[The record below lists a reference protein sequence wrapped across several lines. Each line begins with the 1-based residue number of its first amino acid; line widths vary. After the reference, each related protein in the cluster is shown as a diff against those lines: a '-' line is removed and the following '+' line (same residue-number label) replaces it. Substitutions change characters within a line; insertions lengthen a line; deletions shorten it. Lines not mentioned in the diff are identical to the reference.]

1 MTKKKNIAS
10 KLVLVLFVLTLISCC
25 LLGST
30 FARYVSGGTGSASV
44 GIAKWD
50 VTGFSNSMGITVDNI
65 SPSQDE
71 KKGEHNEAN
80 PRKHMTEPAA
90 AIATI
95 TNDSEVD
102 AFVTVT
108 LSGLSFQKEDGS
120 NVVFSATG
128 WTDADKKPSQEEMMK
143 TVQLQFA
150 TEASPDETPSEGD
163 WNALTYRDDGSYEV
177 YDGTLNGTLKGGGNT
192 AVSIW
197 FRVVWVSQDGT
208 NYADELD
215 TWIGQ
220 NVETISATL
229 SYTAVQF
236 SELPEATP

>member
-30 FARYVSGGTGSASV
+30 FARYVSGGTGSASI

-50 VTGFSNSMGITVDNI
+50 VGMAEGSMTIDVDKI
-65 SPSQDE
+65 SPSQD
-71 KKGEHNEAN
+71 KKGAHNGDD
-80 PRKHMTEPAA
+80 PRTHMTTPAA

-95 TNDSEVD
+95 TNNSDVS
-102 AFVTVT
+102 AKVTVT
-108 LSGLSFQKEDGS
+108 LSDLSFKKGDQSVDFGTTDLTS
-120 NVVFSATG
+120 
-128 WTDADKKPSQEEMMK
+128 WTDGTSKPSQKDMMD

-150 TEASPDETPSEGD
+150 TVASPKEND
-163 WNALTYRDDGSYEV
+163 WEALTYNADGSYGV
-177 YDGTLNGTLKGGGNT
+177 YNGTLATGGSA

-208 NYADELD
+208 SYADELD

-229 SYTAVQF
+229 SYTAEQA
-236 SELPEATP
+236 SERPTT

>member
-30 FARYVSGGTGSASV
+30 FARYVSEGSGSASI

-50 VTGFSNSMGITVDNI
+50 VTGLTDSMDISVTKI
-65 SPSQDE
+65 SPSQEE
-71 KKGEHNEAN
+71 KGAHNGDD
-80 PRKHMTEPAA
+80 PRTHKATPAE

-95 TNDSEVD
+95 TNNSDVS
-102 AFVTVT
+102 AKVTVT
-108 LSGLSFQKEDGS
+108 LSGLSFKKGENAVKFGT
-120 NVVFSATG
+120 TG
-128 WTDADKKPSQEEMMK
+128 WATDSKPSQKEMMD

-150 TEASPDETPSEGD
+150 TVASPKEND
-163 WNALTYRDDGSYEV
+163 WEALTYNADGSYEV
-177 YDGTLNGTLKGGGNT
+177 YDGTLATGGSV

-208 NYADELD
+208 SYADELD

-220 NVETISATL
+220 NVEKISATL
-229 SYTAVQF
+229 SFSAVQA
-236 SELPEATP
+236 SELSTT

>member
-30 FARYVSGGTGSASV
+30 FARYVSGGTGSASI

-50 VTGFSNSMGITVDNI
+50 VSGLSDSMDISVTKI
-65 SPSQDE
+65 SPDDAE
-71 KKGEHNEAN
+71 KGTHNAEN
-80 PRKHMTEPAA
+80 PRTHMATPAA

-95 TNDSEVD
+95 TNNSDVS
-102 AFVTVT
+102 AKVTVT
-108 LSGLSFQKEDGS
+108 LSGLSFKKGENAVTFGT
-120 NVVFSATG
+120 TG
-128 WTDADKKPSQEEMMK
+128 WATDSKPSQKEMMD

-150 TEASPDETPSEGD
+150 TVQTPRDED
-163 WNALTYRDDGSYEV
+163 WKALTYDAGGSYKV
-177 YDGTLNGTLKGGGNT
+177 YDGTLATGGSA

-208 NYADELD
+208 SYADELD

-220 NVETISATL
+220 NVESISATL
-229 SYTAVQF
+229 SFSAVQA
-236 SELPEATP
+236 SELSTT

>member
-30 FARYVSGGTGSASV
+30 FARYVSGGTGSASID
-44 GIAKWD
+44 IAKWD
-50 VTGFSNSMGITVDNI
+50 VTGFSDSMNITVDKI

-71 KKGEHNEAN
+71 KGAHDADD
-80 PRKHMTEPAA
+80 PRTHMAGPAA

-95 TNDSEVD
+95 TNNSDVD
-102 AFVTVT
+102 ATVTVT
-108 LSGLSFQKEDGS
+108 LSGLSFEKKGGS
-120 NVVFSATG
+120 DVEFGETG
-128 WTDADKKPSQEEMMK
+128 WTTDGKPSQAEMMK
-143 TVQLQFA
+143 TVQLQF
-150 TEASPDETPSEGD
+150 TTVASPVEND
-163 WNALTYRDDGSYEV
+163 WRALTYRADGSYEV
-177 YDGTLNGTLKGGGNT
+177 YNGTLKVDGNA

-229 SYTAVQF
+229 SYTAVQA
-236 SELPEATP
+236 SELPKSTP

>member
-30 FARYVSGGTGSASV
+30 FARYVNSGSVSASI

-50 VTGFSNSMGITVDNI
+50 VSGLSDSMNITVDKI
-65 SPSQDE
+65 SPSQE
-71 KKGEHNEAN
+71 EKGEHNEAD
-80 PRKHMTEPAA
+80 PRTHMAGPAK

-95 TNDSEVD
+95 TNNSDVS
-102 AFVTVT
+102 AKVTVT
-108 LSGLSFQKEDGS
+108 LSGLSFKKGEKAVTFGT
-120 NVVFSATG
+120 TG
-128 WTDADKKPSQEEMMK
+128 WATDGKPSQAEMMK

-150 TEASPDETPSEGD
+150 TVASPDENN
-163 WNALTYRDDGSYEV
+163 WQALTYEADGSYKV
-177 YDGTLNGTLKGGGNT
+177 YDGTLATGGSA

-208 NYADELD
+208 SYADELD
-215 TWIGQ
+215 TWIGE
-220 NVETISATL
+220 NVTKISANITF
-229 SYTAVQF
+229 SAVQG
-236 SELPEATP
+236 SELP

>member
-30 FARYVSGGTGSASV
+30 FARYVSSGTGSASV

-50 VTGFSNSMGITVDNI
+50 VGMAEGSMTIDVDNI

-90 AIATI
+90 AIAKI
-95 TNDSEVD
+95 TNNSDVS
-102 AFVTVT
+102 AKVTVT
-108 LSGLSFQKEDGS
+108 LSDLSFKKGDQSVDFGTTDLTS
-120 NVVFSATG
+120 
-128 WTDADKKPSQEEMMK
+128 WTDGTSKPSQKDMMD

-150 TEASPDETPSEGD
+150 IVEDAATAPENTAWE
-163 WNALTYRDDGSYEV
+163 ALTYDADGSYEV
-177 YDGTLNGTLKGGGNT
+177 DTATLSAKTST
-192 AVSIW
+192 ADYVNIW

-208 NYADELD
+208 TYADELD
-215 TWIGQ
+215 TWIGE

-229 SYTAVQF
+229 SYTAVQD
-236 SELPEATP
+236 SELPTA

>member
-30 FARYVSGGTGSASV
+30 FARYVSSGTGSASV

-50 VTGFSNSMGITVDNI
+50 VGMAEGSMTIDVDKI
-65 SPSQDE
+65 SPDDAE
-71 KKGEHNEAN
+71 KGTHNAEN
-80 PRKHMTEPAA
+80 PRTHKTTPAE

-95 TNDSEVD
+95 TNNSDVS
-102 AFVTVT
+102 AAVTVT
-108 LSGLSFQKEDGS
+108 LSGLSFKKNNAEVQFGS
-120 NVVFSATG
+120 
-128 WTDADKKPSQEEMMK
+128 TDLTAWAEGSKPSQADMMK

-150 TEASPDETPSEGD
+150 TVANPGD
-163 WNALTYRDDGSYEV
+163 TDWTALTYAADGSYVV
-177 YDGTLNGTLKGGGNT
+177 YNGKLATGGS
-192 AVSIW
+192 AVKIW

-229 SYTAVQF
+229 SYTAVQA
-236 SELPEATP
+236 SEQP

>member
-30 FARYVSGGTGSASV
+30 FARYVSSGTASASV

-50 VTGFSNSMGITVDNI
+50 VTGFSDSMNITVDKI

-71 KKGEHNEAN
+71 KGEHDADD
-80 PRKHMTEPAA
+80 PRTHKAGPAA

-95 TNDSEVD
+95 TNNSDVEAD
-102 AFVTVT
+102 VTVT
-108 LSGLSFQKEDGS
+108 LSGLSFKKDNAEVQFGS
-120 NVVFSATG
+120 
-128 WTDADKKPSQEEMMK
+128 TDLTAWAEGSKPSQADMMK

-150 TEASPDETPSEGD
+150 IVEDAITAPQDNA
-163 WNALTYRDDGSYEV
+163 WKALTYEQDGSYDV
-177 YDGTLNGTLKGGGNT
+177 YTATLSANGGT
-192 AVSIW
+192 ADYASIW

-229 SYTAVQF
+229 SYTAVQG
-236 SELPEATP
+236 SEQP

>member
-30 FARYVSGGTGSASV
+30 FARYVSSGTGSASV

-50 VTGFSNSMGITVDNI
+50 VGMAEGSMTIDVDKI
-65 SPSQDE
+65 SPDDAE
-71 KKGEHNEAN
+71 KGTHNGDD
-80 PRKHMTEPAA
+80 PRTHMAGPAK

-95 TNDSEVD
+95 TNNSDVSAD
-102 AFVTVT
+102 VTVT
-108 LSGLSFQKEDGS
+108 LSDLSFQKGE
-120 NVVFSATG
+120 NVVKFGTTG
-128 WTDADKKPSQEEMMK
+128 WATDGKPSQAEMMK
-143 TVQLQFA
+143 TVQLQFGKSANEQTTPTTWSTVNNA
-150 TEASPDETPSEGD
+150 TSFSVSNDKLAAKTESTTASIC
-163 WNALTYRDDGSYEV
+163 
-177 YDGTLNGTLKGGGNT
+177 
-192 AVSIW
+192 IW

-208 NYADELD
+208 SYADELD

-229 SYTAVQF
+229 SYTAVQD
-236 SELPEATP
+236 SELPTTQGN

>member
-30 FARYVSGGTGSASV
+30 FARYVSSGSASASI

-50 VTGFSNSMGITVDNI
+50 VSGLSDSMNI
-65 SPSQDE
+65 SVDKISPAE
-71 KKGEHNEAN
+71 EEAAAEN
-80 PRKHMTEPAA
+80 ATTPRKNVAVAA
-90 AIATI
+90 TALATI
-95 TNDSEVD
+95 TNNSDVEAD
-102 AFVTVT
+102 VTVT
-108 LSGLSFQKEDGS
+108 LSGLSFKKDNAEVQFGS
-120 NVVFSATG
+120 
-128 WTDADKKPSQEEMMK
+128 TDLTAWAEGSKPSQADMMK

-150 TEASPDETPSEGD
+150 TVASPKEND
-163 WNALTYRDDGSYEV
+163 WEALTYNADGSYEV
-177 YDGTLNGTLKGGGNT
+177 YNGTLATGGSA

-229 SYTAVQF
+229 SYTAVQG
-236 SELPEATP
+236 SEQP

>member
-30 FARYVSGGTGSASV
+30 FARYVSSGSASASI

-50 VTGFSNSMGITVDNI
+50 VSGLSDSMGISVTKI
-65 SPSQDE
+65 SPDDE
-71 KKGEHNEAN
+71 EKGTHNAED
-80 PRKHMTEPAA
+80 PRTHMAKPAK

-95 TNDSEVD
+95 TNNSDVS
-102 AFVTVT
+102 AKVTVT
-108 LSGLSFQKEDGS
+108 LSGLSFKKGEDAVTFGTAGW
-120 NVVFSATG
+120 AT
-128 WTDADKKPSQEEMMK
+128 DSKPSQAEMMN
-143 TVQLQFA
+143 TVQLQFGTSANAQTQPTTWSTVDNKETSFTVYSDTLGIGSTNA
-150 TEASPDETPSEGD
+150 TQIA
-163 WNALTYRDDGSYEV
+163 
-177 YDGTLNGTLKGGGNT
+177 
-192 AVSIW
+192 IW
-197 FRVVWVSQDGT
+197 FRVVWVSQDGK

-229 SYTAVQF
+229 SFSAVQA
-236 SELPEATP
+236 SELSTT

>member
-30 FARYVSGGTGSASV
+30 FARYVSSGTGSATV

-95 TNDSEVD
+95 TNNSEVD

-108 LSGLSFQKEDGS
+108 LSGLSFQKEGGS
-120 NVVFSATG
+120 NVVFSANG
-128 WTDADKKPSQEEMMK
+128 WTDDDKKPSQEEMMK

-150 TEASPDETPSEGD
+150 TVATSSPVEDD
-163 WNALTYRDDGSYEV
+163 WQALTYDAGGSYEV
-177 YDGTLNGTLKGGGNT
+177 YDGKLKAGGNTAT

-220 NVETISATL
+220 NVEEISATL
-229 SYTAVQF
+229 SYTAVQD
-236 SELPEATP
+236 SELPTT

>member
-30 FARYVSGGTGSASV
+30 FARYVSGGSASASI

-50 VTGFSNSMGITVDNI
+50 VTGFSDSMGITVDKI

-71 KKGEHNEAN
+71 KGTHNGDD
-80 PRKHMTEPAA
+80 PRTHMTTPAA

-95 TNDSEVD
+95 TNNSDVEAD
-102 AFVTVT
+102 VTVT
-108 LSGLSFQKEDGS
+108 LSGLSFKKDNAEVQFGS
-120 NVVFSATG
+120 NDLTAWAEGS
-128 WTDADKKPSQEEMMK
+128 KPSQADMMK

-150 TEASPDETPSEGD
+150 TVASPKEND
-163 WNALTYRDDGSYEV
+163 WEALTYNADGSYEV
-177 YDGTLNGTLKGGGNT
+177 YNGTLATGGSA

-229 SYTAVQF
+229 SYTAVQG
-236 SELPEATP
+236 SEQP

>member
-30 FARYVSGGTGSASV
+30 FARYVSSGTGSASV

-50 VTGFSNSMGITVDNI
+50 VDMAEGSMTIDVDKI
-65 SPSQDE
+65 SPSQE
-71 KKGEHNEAN
+71 EKGEHNEAD
-80 PRKHMTEPAA
+80 PRTHMAKPAK
-90 AIATI
+90 AIAKI
-95 TNDSEVD
+95 TNNSDVS
-102 AFVTVT
+102 AYVTVT
-108 LSGLSFQKEDGS
+108 LSGLSFQKGE
-120 NVVFSATG
+120 NVVKFGTTG
-128 WTDADKKPSQEEMMK
+128 WETDGKPSQAEMMD

-150 TEASPDETPSEGD
+150 ALTTNATPSDTD
-163 WNALTYRDDGSYEV
+163 WEAVNDATSFQV
-177 YDGTLNGTLKGGGNT
+177 YYGELAAKADNT
-192 AVSIW
+192 TAASIYIW
-197 FRVVWVSQDGT
+197 FRVVWESQDGT
-208 NYADELD
+208 DYADKLD

-236 SELPEATP
+236 SELPKATP

>member
-50 VTGFSNSMGITVDNI
+50 VGMAEGSMTIDVDKI
-65 SPSQDE
+65 SPSQEE
-71 KKGEHNEAN
+71 KGAHNGDD
-80 PRKHMTEPAA
+80 PRTHKATPAK

-95 TNDSEVD
+95 TNNSDVS
-102 AFVTVT
+102 AKVTVT
-108 LSGLSFQKEDGS
+108 LSDLSFKKGDQRVDFGTTDLTS
-120 NVVFSATG
+120 
-128 WTDADKKPSQEEMMK
+128 WTDGTSKPSQKDMMD

-150 TEASPDETPSEGD
+150 IVEDAATAPENTAWE
-163 WNALTYRDDGSYEV
+163 ALTYDADGSYEV
-177 YDGTLNGTLKGGGNT
+177 DTATLSAKTST
-192 AVSIW
+192 ADYVNIW

-208 NYADELD
+208 TYADELD
-215 TWIGQ
+215 TWIGE

-229 SYTAVQF
+229 SYTAEQA
-236 SELPEATP
+236 SELPTT

>member
-44 GIAKWD
+44 GIAKWNVSGLSD
-50 VTGFSNSMGITVDNI
+50 SMDISVTKI
-65 SPSQDE
+65 SPSQEE
-71 KKGEHNEAN
+71 KGAHDGDD
-80 PRKHMTEPAA
+80 PRTHMTEPAK

-95 TNDSEVD
+95 TNNSDVS
-102 AFVTVT
+102 AGVTVT
-108 LSGLSFQKEDGS
+108 LSGLSFKKGEQVVTFGS
-120 NVVFSATG
+120 
-128 WTDADKKPSQEEMMK
+128 TDLTAWADDSKPSQADMMK

-150 TEASPDETPSEGD
+150 TVQTPGD
-163 WNALTYRDDGSYEV
+163 DDWEALTYDAGGSYEV
-177 YDGTLNGTLKGGGNT
+177 YNGTLATGGSA

-208 NYADELD
+208 SYADELD

-220 NVETISATL
+220 NVTSISATL
-229 SYTAVQF
+229 SYTAVQA
-236 SELPEATP
+236 SELSTT

>member
-50 VTGFSNSMGITVDNI
+50 VGMAEGSMTIDVTKI
-65 SPSQDE
+65 SPSQEE
-71 KKGEHNEAN
+71 KGTHNGED
-80 PRKHMTEPAA
+80 PRKHMTTPAE

-95 TNDSEVD
+95 TNNSDVS
-102 AFVTVT
+102 AYVTVT
-108 LSGLSFQKEDGS
+108 LSDLSFKKGDQSVDFGTTDLTS
-120 NVVFSATG
+120 
-128 WTDADKKPSQEEMMK
+128 WTDGTSKPSQKDMMD

-150 TEASPDETPSEGD
+150 ALTTNATPSDTD
-163 WNALTYRDDGSYEV
+163 WEAVNDATSFQV
-177 YDGTLNGTLKGGGNT
+177 YYGELAAKADNT
-192 AVSIW
+192 TAASIYIW
-197 FRVVWVSQDGT
+197 FRVVWESQDGT
-208 NYADELD
+208 DYADKLD

-236 SELPEATP
+236 SELPKATP